1 MHEINQKTKD
11 KRNFKISNSIFD
23 VLKGNYIVK
32 GKNHEIKINRQKYIS
47 KLGNNLIKDKLKTG
61 DDIIFTF
68 DLNNRY
74 VEIEIGQNL
83 MKNKF
88 N

>member
-1 MHEINQKTKD
+1 MCC
-11 KRNFKISNSIFD
+11 
-23 VLKGNYIVK
+23 LKGNYIVK
-32 GKNHEIKINRQKYIS
+32 GKNHEIKVNNQKYIS
-47 KLGNNLIKDKLKTG
+47 KLGNNLIEDKLRSG

-68 DLNNRY
+68 NLNNRY

-83 MKNKF
+83 MKSKF